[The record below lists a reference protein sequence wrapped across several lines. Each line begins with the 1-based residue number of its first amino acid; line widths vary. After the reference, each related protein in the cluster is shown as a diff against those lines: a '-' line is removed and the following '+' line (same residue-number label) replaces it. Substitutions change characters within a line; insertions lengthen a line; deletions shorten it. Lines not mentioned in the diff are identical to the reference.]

1 MQKYSESLLTHLTEL
16 LETERSHRQISI
28 SAGDLLGWCRVA
40 YIQADG
46 AYFARHRHR
55 ARWLQ
60 RDVLLAYGRAGY
72 VPLGQKYFV
81 AGLRDAVNQL
91 RRETIAHIVR
101 IDTEYTPPPDAAGM
115 ARFP

>member
-1 MQKYSESLLTHLTEL
+1 MQKYSETLLTHLAAL

-46 AYFARHRHR
+46 TCYARHRHR

-91 RRETIAHIVR
+91 RRETIAHVVR
-101 IDTEYTPPPDAAGM
+101 IAPEYTLPPELGGM
-115 ARFP
+115 AQSP